1 MGNCRKGAREMH
13 WSVCVIIVNLI
24 CWVFLTIL
32 LAVSFKAKR
41 KAFSL
46 YSREYGDIKR
56 NVSLTSAPAPF
67 YNKLRSFRLW
77 YWTVNAYDKA
87 LLITSLEFSAITAYL
102 ILDPTIISV
111 STGSSPQA
119 VICLVISALTSTL
132 KMTLRLD
139 KVAKPYID
147 AARIM
152 ENAILEFEYGAGQS
166 DKMDALVKANAEA
179 ERLIS
184 IYVE

>member
-1 MGNCRKGAREMH
+1 MH
-13 WSVCVIIVNLI
+13 WSIYVIIVNLV
-24 CWVFLTIL
+24 CWIGLTII
-32 LAVSFKAKR
+32 LAFSFNIKR
-41 KAFSL
+41 KGL
-46 YSREYGDIKR
+46 EIYSRRYDEINKV
-56 NVSLTSAPAPF
+56 VSNYVAPAPF
-67 YNKLRSFRLW
+67 YNKQRSFRLW
-77 YWTVNAYDKA
+77 YWTVNAFDKA

-102 ILDPTIISV
+102 ILDPSLQSSISET
-111 STGSSPQA
+111 TGSSPQA

-152 ENAILEFEYGAGQS
+152 ENAILEYEYCYETLSPGLRMS
-166 DKMDALVKANAEA
+166 KLVQANAEA
-179 ERLIS
+179 EKLIS